1 MQQLRDERGLS
12 ILLIEHDMKVIMGVS
27 EYITVLDHGEKIA
40 EGVPAGDPHEP
51 AGHRGVPRQAGL
63 GGDERLMALLEVD
76 DIHTYYG
83 NIEALKGI
91 SLKVEEGECVTLIG
105 SNGAGKSTTLRS
117 ISGLTPPRAGEIR
130 FRGRDIAR
138 MAPQDIVQLG
148 ISQSPEGRKC
158 FQRMTVR
165 ENLDMGAYLRR
176 DKEIGQ
182 DLDRVFDLFPRLKER
197 EKQKAGT
204 MSGGEQQML
213 AIGRAL
219 MARPKLLLLDEP
231 SMGIAPI
238 LVERIY
244 ETIAEINKQGTTI
257 LLVEQNANFALGVS
271 QRGYVLET
279 GKVALSNESSKLRE
293 DPEVQR
299 AYLGT

>member
-1 MQQLRDERGLS
+1 MS
-12 ILLIEHDMKVIMGVS
+12 
-27 EYITVLDHGEKIA
+27 T
-40 EGVPAGDPHEP
+40 
-51 AGHRGVPRQAGL
+51 
-63 GGDERLMALLEVD
+63 LLEIK
-76 DIHTYYG
+76 DIHTFYG

-91 SLKVEEGECVTLIG
+91 SLTVEEGEIVTMIG

-117 ISGLTPPRAGEIR
+117 VSGLTPPREGSITFDGNEIGETP
-130 FRGRDIAR
+130 
-138 MAPQDIVQLG
+138 PQEIVSMG

-158 FQRMTVR
+158 FSRMTVR
-165 ENLDMGAYLRR
+165 ENLELGAYLRR
-176 DKEIGQ
+176 DAKVEE
-182 DLDRVFDLFPRLKER
+182 DMRRVFELFPRLEER

-219 MARPKLLLLDEP
+219 MADPKLLLLDEP

-257 LLVEQNANFALGVS
+257 LLVEQNANFALDVS
-271 QRGYVLET
+271 SRGYVLET
-279 GKVALSNESSKLRE
+279 GKVALTDEASALQDNP
-293 DPEVQR
+293 DVQK
-299 AYLGT
+299 AYLGL